1 MPGRGRRHPFKGG
14 AGGAGVAP
22 EPLRRILVAL
32 DGSPN
37 STRALD
43 MALRV
48 AAPAGAS
55 VTGIVS
61 VKIRPR
67 GEVSP
72 GRAADDSDR
81 DAAERV
87 MKKAAERAAARGVT
101 FVPKVRQGDTGYNIV
116 KAAHSRGEPCDM
128 VVIGSR
134 GHGSLK
140 QAFFGS
146 TSNHVVHSS
155 SIPVLVV
162 K

>member
-1 MPGRGRRHPFKGG
+1 
-14 AGGAGVAP
+14 
-22 EPLRRILVAL
+22 
-32 DGSPN
+32 
-37 STRALD
+37 

-48 AAPAGAS
+48 AAPPGAT
-55 VTGIVS
+55 VAGIVS

-67 GEVSP
+67 GEVTP

-81 DAAERV
+81 AAAENV
-87 MKKAAERAAARGVT
+87 MKKAAERAARHGVR
-101 FVPKVRQGDTGYNIV
+101 FVPKVRQGDTGYNII
-116 KAAHSRGEPCDM
+116 KAAHSKIEPCDM
-128 VVIGSR
+128 IVIGSR

-155 SIPVLVV
+155 NIPVLVV

>member
-1 MPGRGRRHPFKGG
+1 MRRYFRGAESAMPVSKRPIRR
-14 AGGAGVAP
+14 V
-22 EPLRRILVAL
+22 LVAL
-32 DGSPN
+32 DGSSN
-37 STRALD
+37 SKRALD
-43 MALRV
+43 MALRI
-48 AAPAGAS
+48 ALPSGAS

-67 GEVSP
+67 SEVSP
-72 GRAADDSDR
+72 AKSADR
-81 DAAERV
+81 DDYEAAESI
-87 MKKAAERAAARGVT
+87 MKKAAAEAARHGVK
-101 FVPKVRQGDTGYNIV
+101 FAPKIKEGDTGYNIV
-116 KAAHSRGEPCDM
+116 KVAHSKSQPCDM

>member
-1 MPGRGRRHPFKGG
+1 MARTPIQ
-14 AGGAGVAP
+14 
-22 EPLRRILVAL
+22 RILVAL

-37 STRALD
+37 SNRALD
-43 MALRV
+43 MALRI
-48 AAPAGAS
+48 AAPAAAT
-55 VTGIVS
+55 VAGIVS

-72 GRAADDSDR
+72 GRSADESDR
-81 DAAERV
+81 AAAEDI
-87 MKKAAERAAARGVT
+87 MKKAAKRAAREGVR
-101 FVPKVRQGDTGYNIV
+101 FVPTVRQGDTGYNII
-116 KAAHSRGEPCDM
+116 KAAHSKSEPCDM

-146 TSNHVVHSS
+146 TSNHVVHTAA
-155 SIPVLVV
+155 IPVLVV